1 MVDVGDLPYFQNVIS
16 HERSAT
22 NWQSIP
28 PSSLFTGHFFLRPP
42 FFESPTDPP
51 LSSRCASRPCR
62 CPRRSPERCPGRV
75 DVGCEQE
82 VQKPPWVSQ
91 ASVERSRQ
99 EDLGIMVLQQSGV
112 YPQKNSK
119 FVDGKWFN
127 KFHKSSCFGDFRGTP
142 SDKTQ
147 LALPPGFAQVRFA
160 GLGKTT

>member
-1 MVDVGDLPYFQNVIS
+1 MKGVPQIGSQSPHLHYLLAIFSSVPHFLNHRQTHLFPPAVLPGPADARAAVQNGAPVGWMW
-16 HERSAT
+16 A
-22 NWQSIP
+22 
-28 PSSLFTGHFFLRPP
+28 
-42 FFESPTDPP
+42 
-51 LSSRCASRPCR
+51 A
-62 CPRRSPERCPGRV
+62 
-75 DVGCEQE
+75 EQE

-91 ASVERSRQ
+91 ASVEWSRQ